1 MISGEH
7 QQSLDATF
15 DTQIALNSDIST
27 KVLSGTSLI
36 ESLKT
41 SYISDLESGNI
52 SLPAPVGAMLV
63 LPTNINEII
72 ANITQTVNEI
82 CGIVDDSTSQA
93 ATTQSES
100 TSDPMTSDS
109 VTTNAETSTET
120 MIESTSQAASIM
132 ADTSTENMIETTA
145 SSCTINNKIN
155 LINLASCNCVII
167 NTSATDNSV

>member
-93 ATTQSES
+93 ATTQSDS
-100 TSDPMTSDS
+100 TS
-109 VTTNAETSTET
+109 
-120 MIESTSQAASIM
+120 ESASALTM
-132 ADTSTENMIETTA
+132 ADTTTENMIETTA